1 MSAEAYLHAA
11 AERARATSPGTL
23 TAAATRT
30 AQHCL
35 LDWFACAIAGSRSE
49 AAYAA
54 RAVFPALSVGGAA
67 VVGDPGRRSTQD
79 AALLN
84 GVAAHALDFDDLHPQ
99 MSTHASVAIVPAL
112 IAVAEDRV
120 RSVEQVLTS
129 LVAGVEFGAEV
140 GRLIS
145 PRHYAEGWHTTG
157 SVGAIAA
164 AAAIAH
170 LTDLDAAQFRTAT
183 ALASTLGGGLR
194 AMFGTMAK
202 PLHAG
207 RAASSG
213 VLAGLLAAER
223 FTATRDG
230 LTGPLGFVTM
240 FGGSEQGPPESRSD
254 EAITDTVFKLVAAC
268 TGTHASVANASTAL
282 SRAQVGLDDVARVEV
297 WVSPENESVCG
308 IEQPRTGTEVK
319 FSIRATTSMAFLGWD
334 LADESSYAAAAASA
348 DVAAFAERIEVS
360 YAPAMLGRP
369 FFAQMRLTTR
379 AGKSVLIE
387 ADASLPER
395 DLDAREAHLIEK
407 FSALAVPTIGS
418 DKASRLKG
426 LILGESDAP
435 VSELM
440 ALVSK

>member
-1 MSAEAYLHAA
+1 MSAETHLEAA
-11 AERARATSPGTL
+11 AERARATHPGTL
-23 TAAATRT
+23 SAAATIT

-35 LDWFACAIAGSRSE
+35 LDWFACAIAGANSD
-49 AAYAA
+49 AAHAM
-54 RAVFPALSVGGAA
+54 RAVVPALSAGGAG
-67 VVGDPGRRSTQD
+67 VVGDSGRRSTKD

-84 GVAAHALDFDDLHPQ
+84 GVAAHALDFDDLHPH

-112 IAVAEDRV
+112 LAVAEDRV
-120 RSVEQVLTS
+120 LSVEQVLTS

-145 PRHYAEGWHTTG
+145 PRHYREGWHTTG

-194 AMFGTMAK
+194 TMFGTMAK

-213 VLAGLLAAER
+213 VLAGMLAAER
-223 FTATRDG
+223 FTAARDG

-240 FGGSEQGPPESRSD
+240 FSDPEQGPPPLRSD

-268 TGTHASVANASTAL
+268 TGTHASVANARAAL
-282 SRAQVGLDDVARVEV
+282 RRTGIGVDDVARVEV

-308 IEQPRTGTEVK
+308 IEQPRTGTEAK
-319 FSIRATTSMAFLGWD
+319 FSLRATTAMAFLGWD
-334 LADESSYAAAAASA
+334 LADESSYEAGAESP
-348 DVAAFAERIEVS
+348 DVAAFAERIVVS
-360 YAPAMLGRP
+360 YEPAMLGRP
-369 FFAQMRLTTR
+369 FFSKMRLTPR
-379 AGKSVLIE
+379 AGESVFVE

-395 DLDAREAHLIEK
+395 DLEVREEQLTTK
-407 FSALAVPTIGS
+407 LFALANPSIGS
-418 DKASRLKG
+418 GNVSRLAG
-426 LILGESDAP
+426 LILGEPDAP
-435 VSELM
+435 VSDLM
-440 ALVSK
+440 ALVSD